1 MILERNWFMLYLP
14 RNLKHKFLISSVP
27 IWTTLVGQGMKRRE
41 TIHHVIGL
49 ITTSI
54 KKAPFWLGNMT
65 RTSFE
70 RNRKSMSDPLAV
82 AAMSGLRLRGLT
94 LYGRH
99 SSRIGQTSPPYLIAK
114 RIRAETN
121 QIDDTVKP

>member
-1 MILERNWFMLYLP
+1 
-14 RNLKHKFLISSVP
+14 
-27 IWTTLVGQGMKRRE
+27 
-41 TIHHVIGL
+41 
-49 ITTSI
+49 
-54 KKAPFWLGNMT
+54 MT

-121 QIDDTVKP
+121 QIDDTVKPKRPLGAGEPAIGPASRWPTRTHV